1 MERMPTCAEKGKWRE
16 KEKNLS
22 KTLDKAGKRVYHVC
36 ITEEGD
42 RPFGSPVQ
50 RRAG

>member
-1 MERMPTCAEKGKWRE
+1 MPTSAEEGKWRE

-22 KTLDKAGKRVYHVC
+22 GPIDKAGKRVYHVY

-50 RRAG
+50 RRAD